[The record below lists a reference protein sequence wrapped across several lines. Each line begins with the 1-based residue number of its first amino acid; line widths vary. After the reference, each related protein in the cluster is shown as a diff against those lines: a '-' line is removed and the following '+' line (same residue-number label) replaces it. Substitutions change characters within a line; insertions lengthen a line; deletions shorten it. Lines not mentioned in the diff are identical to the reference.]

1 MTGQAQSVRIGQQG
15 GAEIHPR
22 ILFVTMNTMPQAP
35 WDGMLVYNEEV
46 SQFQIYSLVEGGWL
60 DPFLGQTG
68 NQTYVGPTEP
78 VDAVEGDLWIR
89 TPDNVLHRW
98 DGFLW
103 VEYAYERGNITT
115 RGAVPHS
122 NPKDGD
128 TWIDTVNGNKMFVY
142 GDNAWQPV
150 TTDGEAPVASPPVTV
165 KGGINSL
172 FVTFPAQPNQSP
184 VRYHVHIS
192 TAGPN
197 FTPNSSTFQETIE
210 GSIYTVNRQLMTGES
225 LLRDTI
231 YYARVI
237 CEDDDG
243 AAPAGDSGWDT
254 IKTIDTGDI
263 TPGAITSSEISDF
276 AIPVKKLHSLTHMI
290 Y

>member
-22 ILFVTMNTMPQAP
+22 ILFVTMDSMPSAP

-46 SQFQIYSLVEGGWL
+46 AQFQIYSVVEGGWL
-60 DPFLGQTG
+60 DPFLGQSG
-68 NQTYVGPTEP
+68 NQTYVGADEP
-78 VDAVEGDLWIR
+78 VDAVEGDLWIK
-89 TPDNVLHRW
+89 TPENILHRW
-98 DGFLW
+98 DGFNW
-103 VEYAYERGNITT
+103 VEYAYVRGNITT
-115 RGAVPHS
+115 RGPIPHVD
-122 NPKDGD
+122 PQIGD
-128 TWIDTVNGNKMFVY
+128 TWIDVVNGNKIFVY
-142 GDNAWQPV
+142 DDNAWQPV
-150 TTDGEAPVASPPVTV
+150 TTDGEPPAASPDVTV

-172 FVTFPAQPNQSP
+172 FITFPSQENQSP
-184 VRYHVHIS
+184 VRYQVHVS
-192 TAGPN
+192 TAGEN
-197 FTPNSSTFQETIE
+197 FTPNSSTLQETVE
-210 GSIYTVNRQLMTGES
+210 GTVYTIHKQLASGAS

-231 YYARVI
+231 YYVRVI

-243 AAPAGDSGWDT
+243 AAAPGIAGYDT

-263 TPGAITSSEISDF
+263 TPGAITSTQISDF